1 MSPITTGV
9 IYYFLL
15 HHTLSQKEQY
25 SNTEVNSK
33 LWSLGTTGITYYLL
47 LPISAVPQMRQ
58 TAQQSVCSYLV

>member
-15 HHTLSQKEQY
+15 HHTLPQKPQTEQY

-47 LPISAVPQMRQ
+47 LTISAVPQM
-58 TAQQSVCSYLV
+58 